1 MKIGIIPNIQKE
13 NILKVVNDFI
23 SGFKKYELDF
33 LLSDTLKNFAA
44 ELTGNVK
51 DNQFLEHQNLC
62 SESDIIISIGGDG
75 TMLNTAYE
83 ARYSDT
89 PMLGVNFGKLGFL
102 AEFELNNIEKL
113 VKDIKEERY
122 IVEERMALEGE
133 CENMRGENLYGI
145 NDIVI
150 DKGPWPKMIQL
161 EIRVD
166 GHYVSS
172 FSADGLIVATP
183 TGSTGYSL
191 SAGGPIVSPKSEV
204 ITLSPIAPHTLTM
217 RPLVVSD
224 KQRIS
229 ISVDSMHKK
238 VQLNSDG
245 QRVDNFNSPLKI
257 EIYKSKKS
265 IKILHPHSFNYFE
278 VLRKKLYWGLD
289 VRNNRELENEN
300 D

>member
-1 MKIGIIPNIQKE
+1 MKVGIIPNIQKE

-23 SGFKKYELDF
+23 VSFRKYNLDF
-33 LLSDTLKNFAA
+33 LLSETLK
-44 ELTGNVK
+44 EYSK
-51 DNQFLEHQNLC
+51 DLNGLVFENQFLEHSELC
-62 SESDIIISIGGDG
+62 KESDILISIGGDG
-75 TMLNTAYE
+75 TMLNTAFE
-83 ARYSDT
+83 ARNSDT

-102 AEFELNNIEKL
+102 AEFELNNIDQL
-113 VKDIKEERY
+113 VKDIRDERY
-122 IVEERMALEGE
+122 IVEERMSLEGE
-133 CENMRGENLYGI
+133 SENMSGENLYAI

-161 EIRVD
+161 EIRID
-166 GHYVSS
+166 GNYVSS

-217 RPLVVSD
+217 RPLVISD
-224 KQRIS
+224 KQKIS
-229 ISVDSMHKK
+229 ITVDSLHKK

-245 QRVDNFNSPLKI
+245 QRVDTFNSPMEIKI
-257 EIYKSKKS
+257 FKSKRS

-289 VRNNRELENEN
+289 IRNNN
-300 D
+300 